1 MARETLEPQPP
12 PIKIRWSFK
21 RVTAKAE
28 PKITMLRRKINT
40 VFLKPLPKKIDLAK
54 LKFRFYRNNRA
65 KEIKV
70 RFTQSEYEKL
80 TQNIQMPIAKYVRES
95 ALNNVIVRR
104 IHPPKIDP
112 KLLRQLAMLGNNLN
126 QLTRLSHQKNNN
138 NELELLAVANELLHI
153 RQSLDDIKKAYSIKG
168 EADAS

>member
-1 MARETLEPQPP
+1 M
-12 PIKIRWSFK
+12 
-21 RVTAKAE
+21 TAKAE
-28 PKITMLRRKINT
+28 PKITMLRRKINIIQI
-40 VFLKPLPKKIDLAK
+40 KPTPKKIDLSK
-54 LKFRFYRNNRA
+54 LKFRFYRNNRD

-153 RQSLDDIKKAYSIKG
+153 RQSLDDIKNAYSISG
-168 EADAS
+168 DENVS